1 MSKKKNFIQK
11 IKSRDYYFSI
21 DSTKIVLQNRK
32 ILSKFKEFSNE
43 KVIKKSEDF
52 YGLGQNIQIINKKM
66 GYRMSNLDLLQLLSL
81 SLSEKVIYTEIGV
94 SVLKN
99 FYLMA
104 NYLDNA
110 ELYAFD
116 RNEIYKNVEKE
127 FTSKKRNGNVGMYKF
142 NNNLITYFKG
152 DVYSKDDWKELA
164 GLQKTKTN
172 LIFSDADHSYEGIVF
187 EYDHFYKEN
196 IADEFIIYFDDINSK
211 TFPGLYKVTELM
223 NENRKNKINCYTFLI
238 NGWMGKNRNQ
248 HRNAILTNV
257 DIEKFLKSK
266 LTKLKDFKKIYPS

>member
-1 MSKKKNFIQK
+1 MSKKKNFTQK
-11 IKSRDYYFSI
+11 LKSRDYYLSI

-43 KVIKKSEDF
+43 KEIKKSEDF
-52 YGLGQNIQIINKKM
+52 YGLGQNIQIVNKKM

-81 SLSEKVIYTEIGV
+81 SLSEKIIYTEIGV

-127 FTSKKRNGNVGMYKF
+127 FTSKTRNENVGMYKF

-164 GLQKTKTN
+164 GLQKQKQ
-172 LIFSDADHSYEGIVF
+172 I
-187 EYDHFYKEN
+187 
-196 IADEFIIYFDDINSK
+196 
-211 TFPGLYKVTELM
+211 
-223 NENRKNKINCYTFLI
+223 
-238 NGWMGKNRNQ
+238 
-248 HRNAILTNV
+248 
-257 DIEKFLKSK
+257 
-266 LTKLKDFKKIYPS
+266 